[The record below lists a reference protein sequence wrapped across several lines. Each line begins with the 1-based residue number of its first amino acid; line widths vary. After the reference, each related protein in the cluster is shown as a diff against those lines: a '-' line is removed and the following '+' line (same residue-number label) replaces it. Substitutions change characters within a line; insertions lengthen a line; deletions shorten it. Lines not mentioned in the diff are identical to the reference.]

1 MTLLAYPVPNKQRS
15 VDICKAFIQGAP
27 KDAVGDVFFGVNGGN
42 VAPYLRAKALG
53 RDWYYIDNAYHD
65 AVRNIYFRVTK
76 NALQRRGDEPS
87 TGERFAA
94 LKIPVS
100 PCVPEDRLGSQLLLC
115 EQNENFMHCAV
126 GYRGNWAKDTAAALR
141 QMDLPYGIKVRSW
154 NPDKHVVYRSLLE
167 EFSRGTIRAIV
178 THSSGSAITALLAGV
193 PAISQAGAARLY
205 TGPLTREN
213 ILNWTRPD
221 NRMSL
226 FNSLAD
232 GQFTL
237 DEMRSGYAW
246 KVLNP

>member
-1 MTLLAYPVPNKQRS
+1 MLIAYPVVNKQRS
-15 VDICKAFIQGAP
+15 ADICKAFIQGAP
-27 KDAVGDVFFGVNGGN
+27 KDAVGDVFFGVNHSN

-53 RDWYYIDNAYHD
+53 RDFFYCDNAYHD

-100 PCVPEDRLGSQLLLC
+100 PWVPEDRLGSQLLLC

-126 GYRGNWAKDTAAALR
+126 GYRGNWARDTAAALR
-141 QMDLPYGIKVRSW
+141 QMDLPFGIKVRSW
-154 NPDKHVVYRSLLE
+154 NPDKHTVYRSLLD
-167 EFSRGTIRAIV
+167 EFSRGTIRMIV
-178 THSSGSAITALLAGV
+178 THSSGSALTALLAGV